1 MNTETGRTEIR
12 VWKVDENRLRLV
24 DETSF
29 ASERLEKNLEQ
40 WLERNPDLLGAKL
53 LVIGRQVTTTSG
65 PLDLLAIDATGALH
79 IIELKRAMLP
89 REAVTQALDYA
100 SWLDSTSTE
109 EIIRVAEDY
118 LEAPLDET
126 FQDKFGD
133 AMPDITPQNHKILV
147 VGTGLDAGAERL
159 IGYLSQRH
167 SLQINAVFFR
177 YVKVAGEEL
186 LIRSLLV
193 PEALAERSSRRSVRG
208 PSELL
213 EMARNRGAEDWVE
226 ILRTLSSASGQLE
239 MGKEYVSEQ
248 PAPTYGGS
256 FRYWRND
263 LGGKGRMVF
272 GVSLGGHWGAKG
284 PEVDVWVRPRE
295 IAQVTGVS
303 GKRVRDIFA
312 AFKNVQ
318 TNENLLV
325 IRLGSEKEARRLVRA
340 LKKLFDDHP
349 GFYKTEK

>member
-1 MNTETGRTEIR
+1 
-12 VWKVDENRLRLV
+12 
-24 DETSF
+24 
-29 ASERLEKNLEQ
+29 
-40 WLERNPDLLGAKL
+40 
-53 LVIGRQVTTTSG
+53 
-65 PLDLLAIDATGALH
+65 
-79 IIELKRAMLP
+79 
-89 REAVTQALDYA
+89 
-100 SWLDSTSTE
+100 
-109 EIIRVAEDY
+109 
-118 LEAPLDET
+118 
-126 FQDKFGD
+126 
-133 AMPDITPQNHKILV
+133 MPDITPQNHKILV